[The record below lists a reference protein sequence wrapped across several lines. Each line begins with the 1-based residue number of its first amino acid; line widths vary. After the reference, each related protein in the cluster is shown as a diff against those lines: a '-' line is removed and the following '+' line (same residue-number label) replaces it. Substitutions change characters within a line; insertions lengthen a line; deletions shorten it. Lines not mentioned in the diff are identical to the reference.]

1 MLRDWSGHGYQRR
14 SRTSVYTGNPA
25 IRYRLDYEVGIVHL
39 ILHRYPQAHLYSV
52 YVCLYIYIYIST
64 LTRIS
69 NFCLHLSCDNST
81 LFIFFRFFASGVSVE
96 EIAKGDIV
104 ILSGNNRGKMGS
116 MSLTM
121 LIFAV
126 SPLSR
131 FLFPESVEGFLFFSS
146 L

>member
-1 MLRDWSGHGYQRR
+1 M
-14 SRTSVYTGNPA
+14 
-25 IRYRLDYEVGIVHL
+25 HL

-52 YVCLYIYIYIST
+52 YVYIYIHIAT

-69 NFCLHLSCDNST
+69 NFCLHLSCNNSVV
-81 LFIFFRFFASGVSVE
+81 LVFSFFFFYFASGGASVE
-96 EIAKGDIV
+96 EGGRAIATGYRNNTV

-126 SPLSR
+126 SPLSL
-131 FLFPESVEGFLFFSS
+131 FLFRRVEGFLFFSFFSVSPCYTCFSS